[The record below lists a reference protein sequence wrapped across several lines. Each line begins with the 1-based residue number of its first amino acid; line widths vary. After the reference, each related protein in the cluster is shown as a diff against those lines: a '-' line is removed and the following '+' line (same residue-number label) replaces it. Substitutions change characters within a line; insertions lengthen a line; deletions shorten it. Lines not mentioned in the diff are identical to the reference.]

1 MSTTKK
7 RKADN
12 DAVAAAAS
20 TNDTR
25 INNSDNTTGEEVE
38 AVVMNNHTEIMDA
51 AKAGNHDKVLSL
63 LDGADDEKDDDVKQ
77 ASSSISSINNEKSS
91 INNTNT
97 NILSPRQ
104 LLASYQDPTT
114 GTSPLMIASQYGH
127 LHICQ
132 TLLENGAPWNAID
145 RYGKCA
151 GNYATDAQ
159 QWDVVNLLVE
169 AGTKA
174 EVSLWC
180 VWFLLCI
187 KCYLAALTY
196 IRFSFHFFIHTLYNA
211 YS

>member
-1 MSTTKK
+1 MSTKK

-12 DAVAAAAS
+12 DSVAAAVKD
-20 TNDTR
+20 DTR
-25 INNSDNTTGEEVE
+25 MHNSDNTSREVVD
-38 AVVMNNHTEIMDA
+38 AMVVMNNHTEIMEA

-63 LDGADDEKDDDVKQ
+63 LHDVDDEKNDDVKQ
-77 ASSSISSINNEKSS
+77 ASSVNNINN
-91 INNTNT
+91 NT

-132 TLLENGAPWNAID
+132 TLLDNGAPWNAID

-180 VWFLLCI
+180 VWFLGFGAI
-187 KCYLAALTY
+187 
-196 IRFSFHFFIHTLYNA
+196 
-211 YS
+211 

>member
-1 MSTTKK
+1 MSTKK

-12 DAVAAAAS
+12 DSVAAAVKD
-20 TNDTR
+20 DTR
-25 INNSDNTTGEEVE
+25 MHNSDNTSREVVD
-38 AVVMNNHTEIMDA
+38 AMVVMNNHTEIMEA

-63 LDGADDEKDDDVKQ
+63 LHDVDDEKNDDVKQ
-77 ASSSISSINNEKSS
+77 ASSVNNINN
-91 INNTNT
+91 NT

-132 TLLENGAPWNAID
+132 TLLDNGAPWNAID

>member
-1 MSTTKK
+1 MSTKK

-38 AVVMNNHTEIMDA
+38 AVVMNNHTEIMEA

-63 LDGADDEKDDDVKQ
+63 LHDVDDEKNDDVKQ
-77 ASSSISSINNEKSS
+77 ASSVNNINN
-91 INNTNT
+91 NT

-132 TLLENGAPWNAID
+132 TLLDNGAPWNAID